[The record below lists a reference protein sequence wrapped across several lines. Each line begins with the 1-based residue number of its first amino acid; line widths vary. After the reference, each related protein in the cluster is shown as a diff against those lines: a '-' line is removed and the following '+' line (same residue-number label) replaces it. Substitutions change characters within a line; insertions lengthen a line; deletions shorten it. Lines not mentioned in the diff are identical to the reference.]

1 MVWSCERFHVYLYGR
16 QFELWTDHKPLEC
29 IYSARSR
36 PSARIERWVLRLQ
49 PYVFTVKYLPGH
61 LNVADSLSRLTKIGG
76 MKSGS
81 VAEDYANFV
90 AKTAIPRAMNS
101 REIEKASSC
110 EEELKIVQ
118 KCIETGNWDSPQ
130 CSSYKSVRDE
140 LCVVGNVILRGTRI
154 VIPQKLRPRVIKLG
168 HEGHQGILKMKQRL
182 RTKVWWPGMDKEAEK
197 FCKTC
202 HGCQVRDL
210 VIQSLC
216 K

>member
-1 MVWSCERFHVYLYGR
+1 
-16 QFELWTDHKPLEC
+16 
-29 IYSARSR
+29 
-36 PSARIERWVLRLQ
+36 
-49 PYVFTVKYLPGH
+49 VFTVKYLPGH